1 MLGGR
6 MFSGSVPSLT
16 SLSANTAS
24 STGKMDTLCS
34 VVRSGTTQAVYKHLH
49 VSSVDINDEER
60 TESGEA
66 CTPLSEAIR
75 TRNHCT
81 TRLLLDFEADPM
93 QGLSDSPTTTAVSL
107 AAASADSERLLLLL
121 LASSTMEHNARPQCH
136 ALLASAILSPTALSS
151 FRPCCADDLISMVVL
166 KASFLR
172 REDAKKAVPSSTIT
186 SLTRDIRE
194 TQRRRPARKPA
205 WVAATYL

>member
-6 MFSGSVPSLT
+6 MFSRSVPSLS

-24 STGKMDTLCS
+24 PTGKMDTLCS

-49 VSSVDINDEER
+49 VSSVDINDEEI
-60 TESGEA
+60 TEKGEA

-121 LASSTMEHNARPQCH
+121 LASSTIMHGLSVTH
-136 ALLASAILSPTALSS
+136 SYLASAILSRTELSS

-172 REDAKKAVPSSTIT
+172 REDAKKAVPLSTIT

-205 WVAATYL
+205 WVAATFL